1 MAASAP
7 PAPPAAP
14 LGTASYPPPAPTTI
28 PTTQSSS
35 ATKKWV
41 IGGAIAA
48 GVIVAGSVG
57 GAIGAGR
64 NGAAPAPTVTITAEA
79 AAPVETPEAAPARE
93 ETPEAAASEESTP
106 AADPVAF
113 IAQSNSH
120 LDDMLK
126 DLGDI
131 EVTVAEEGFWRLLS
145 NYAELSFNLGQLQGL
160 DVPASVANDWT
171 ASLTTLED
179 RIDDLSDAIATED
192 GPTILGSVD
201 DLRAQVEATREV
213 ANSAR

>member
-1 MAASAP
+1 
-7 PAPPAAP
+7 
-14 LGTASYPPPAPTTI
+14 
-28 PTTQSSS
+28 
-35 ATKKWV
+35 
-41 IGGAIAA
+41 
-48 GVIVAGSVG
+48 
-57 GAIGAGR
+57 
-64 NGAAPAPTVTITAEA
+64 
-79 AAPVETPEAAPARE
+79 
-93 ETPEAAASEESTP
+93 
-106 AADPVAF
+106 
-113 IAQSNSH
+113 
-120 LDDMLK
+120 MLK